1 VRLLG
6 EHEGIREAL
15 RKRFRYILVDE
26 YQDTNGLQAR
36 IVELLAGSPAN
47 VMAVGDDSQSIY
59 SFRGAHFKNIMDFPS
74 LFPNTKII
82 MLEENYRST
91 QSILN
96 LANVIID
103 RAREKYTKILWTK
116 KGAGAL
122 PALVPVPDESAQSR
136 FVAQRI
142 LELREEGVPLN
153 EICVL
158 FRAGFNSFDLEIEL
172 KKRNI
177 PFVKHGGFKFMETA
191 HVKDIVA
198 HIRLI
203 VNPRD
208 IVGLKRV
215 LLLVSNVGPRAEEAI
230 TSSVLAAPTIVEGLS
245 PFTSDRRFG
254 EGIGRLIRVLEPFQD
269 EKVNPA
275 EATERLI
282 DYYTPI
288 AKKRFD
294 DYPKRIEDLEHLAII
309 ARKYRTVD
317 SFLTDMALEPPTD
330 SISDI
335 VREDPDREWLILS
348 TIHSAKG
355 LEWHSV
361 FIIWA
366 AEGYFPTTYAAE
378 SVDDIEEELR
388 LMYVATTRAKENLVI
403 TYPIKIMTHRG
414 IAFAR
419 PSRFIE
425 DIGQDI
431 METWVV
437 EEE

>member
-1 VRLLG
+1 
-6 EHEGIREAL
+6 
-15 RKRFRYILVDE
+15 
-26 YQDTNGLQAR
+26 
-36 IVELLAGSPAN
+36 
-47 VMAVGDDSQSIY
+47 M
-59 SFRGAHFKNIMDFPS
+59 
-74 LFPNTKII
+74 
-82 MLEENYRST
+82 
-91 QSILN
+91 
-96 LANVIID
+96 
-103 RAREKYTKILWTK
+103 
-116 KGAGAL
+116 
-122 PALVPVPDESAQSR
+122 
-136 FVAQRI
+136 
-142 LELREEGVPLN
+142 
-153 EICVL
+153 
-158 FRAGFNSFDLEIEL
+158 
-172 KKRNI
+172 
-177 PFVKHGGFKFMETA
+177 
-191 HVKDIVA
+191 
-198 HIRLI
+198 
-203 VNPRD
+203 
-208 IVGLKRV
+208 
-215 LLLVSNVGPRAEEAI
+215 
-230 TSSVLAAPTIVEGLS
+230 
-245 PFTSDRRFG
+245 
-254 EGIGRLIRVLEPFQD
+254 LEPFQD

-335 VREDPDREWLILS
+335 VREDPDREWLVLS

-378 SVDDIEEELR
+378 SVDDLEEELR

-431 METWVV
+431 METWLV